1 MKLALFFFFFLLST
15 KTFAYTLNIVTELFP
30 TYQYLDKQ
38 GNLAGPT
45 VTKVRNI
52 LADADIDYSLSVE
65 PWHVAYSA
73 VKRDPNT
80 CIFSIGRNNQREDM
94 FNWVFPV
101 GQFTSSF
108 YALKSRNLKLSVLED
123 ALKYRTAVIRN
134 NFSHQY
140 LKEHGFNEQEQLV
153 VISSFSKV
161 LEILETR
168 KNQLDLVVLGDSQVQ
183 DASKDNKLMQ
193 HLEPLLKLENIN
205 NQLYFACNKSV
216 PDYILDKLHSSS
228 KSLYPQLLLNR

>member
-1 MKLALFFFFFLLST
+1 MKASLFLIIFLLST
-15 KTFAYTLNIVTELFP
+15 NSFAFTLNIVTEQFP
-30 TYQYLDKQ
+30 TYQYLDENGKLV
-38 GNLAGPT
+38 GPSVDKVTAVLAH
-45 VTKVRNI
+45 
-52 LADADIDYSLSVE
+52 ADVPYQINVE
-65 PWHVAYSA
+65 PWHVAYNA
-73 VKRDPNT
+73 VTRNPET
-80 CIFSIGRNNQREDM
+80 CIFSIGRNNEREDK

-101 GQFTSSF
+101 GRFTSSF
-108 YALKSRNLKLSVLED
+108 YALKSRHLKLSVLED

-140 LKEHGFNEQEQLV
+140 LKENGFTEQEQLV

-183 DASKDNKLMQ
+183 DASKSNKLMQ
-193 HLEPLLKLENIN
+193 HLEPVLKLDHFD

-216 PDYILDKLHSSS
+216 PEYITDKLM
-228 KSLYPQLLLNR
+228 KSFEQLSLLNR